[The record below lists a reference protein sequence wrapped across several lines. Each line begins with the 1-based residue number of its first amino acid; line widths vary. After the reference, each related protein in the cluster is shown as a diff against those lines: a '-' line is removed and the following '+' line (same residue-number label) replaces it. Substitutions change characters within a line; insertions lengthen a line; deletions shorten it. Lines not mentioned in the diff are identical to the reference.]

1 MNKNSIWGTI
11 RQGFLDAA
19 YIWKQEFKTIFKDGG
34 AMIFLF
40 LLPLGY
46 PVIYG
51 LIYNPETPR
60 EIPIVVVDNS
70 RTTLS
75 RKYCRMLDGT
85 PQIHIA
91 SYAANM
97 EEAKALTAEQKAFAI
112 LDINR
117 DFERNIYRGEQ
128 SNLMMYC
135 DMNSLLFYR
144 NVLMASTDVT
154 GAFNQILQEEGLVG
168 ATLKQQSMA
177 LNPVKAASLALY
189 NPAQGFASFI
199 MPAVEVLVIQQSL
212 LLAIGLL
219 AGTQRERN
227 RNHELIPL
235 NHHYFGTFRI
245 IFGKALCFITISVIT
260 SFWTMIVVPELFD
273 FPRLADMTT
282 LALFMTPFLLASIF
296 MGMTL
301 SCIIRGREIPM
312 LFFVFMSIP
321 LLFMS
326 GITWPWVS
334 IPRPWQWV
342 ASMIPSTYGI
352 QGFVQ
357 INSCG
362 ATLQDIKHYY
372 VFEWGLTI
380 FYFFTAC
387 AVYRYQL
394 QKSMRM
400 LQEHIKSEPLK
411 SIE

>member
-1 MNKNSIWGTI
+1 MDKNSIGGTI

-19 YIWKQEFKTIFKDGG
+19 YVWKEEFKTIFKDMG

-40 LLPLGY
+40 LLPLAY

-70 RTTLS
+70 RTTMS

-85 PQIHIA
+85 PQVKIA
-91 SYAANM
+91 AYAANM
-97 EEAKALTAEQKAFAI
+97 EEAKTLTAEQKAFGI
-112 LDINR
+112 LAFDQ

-128 SNLMMYC
+128 ANLMLYSN
-135 DMNSLLFYR
+135 MNSLLFYR
-144 NVLMASTDVT
+144 NILMAGTDVT
-154 GAFNQILQEEGLVG
+154 AAFNQMVQEQGLVG

-177 LNPVKAASLALY
+177 LSPVKAASLSLY

-227 RNHELIPL
+227 RNKELIPL
-235 NHHYFGTFRI
+235 NHHYFGTFRVVT
-245 IFGKALCFITISVIT
+245 GKALCFVTISVLT
-260 SFWTMIVVPELFD
+260 SFWTMLVVPEIFN
-273 FPRLADMTT
+273 FPRLAN
-282 LALFMTPFLLASIF
+282 LADLSLFIAPFILASIF
-296 MGMTL
+296 LGMTL
-301 SCIIRGREIPM
+301 SCLIRGREIPM

-334 IPRPWQWV
+334 IPKAWQWV
-342 ASMIPSTYGI
+342 ASLFPSTYAI
-352 QGFVQ
+352 QGFIQ

-362 ATLQDIKHYY
+362 ATLQDVKSYY
-372 VFEWGLTI
+372 LFEWGLTV

-400 LQEHIKSEPLK
+400 IALHHKVGTSH

>member
-1 MNKNSIWGTI
+1 MNKDSLTGTI

-19 YIWKQEFKTIFKDGG
+19 YVWKQEFKTIFKDGG

-40 LLPLGY
+40 LLPAMY
-46 PVIYG
+46 PILYG

-60 EIPIVVVDNS
+60 DIPVVVVDNS

-75 RKYCRMLDGT
+75 RKYCRMLDATSQVG
-85 PQIHIA
+85 IV
-91 SYAANM
+91 SYAADM
-97 EEAKALTAEQKAFAI
+97 EEAKGLTAAGKAFAI
-112 LDINR
+112 LSFDR
-117 DFERNIYRGEQ
+117 DFEKNIYRGEQ
-128 SNLMMYC
+128 SNLTLYC

-144 NVLMASTDVT
+144 NILVAGTDVT
-154 GAFNQILQEEGLVG
+154 GAFNQLLQEEGLVG
-168 ATLKQQSMA
+168 ATMKQQSMA
-177 LNPVKAASLALY
+177 VSPVKSASVSLY

-227 RNHELIPL
+227 RNHELVPL

-245 IFGKALCFITISVIT
+245 IIGKALCYLTISIIT
-260 SFWTMIVVPELFD
+260 SFWTMIAVPEIFN
-273 FPRLADMTT
+273 FPRMGQILD
-282 LALFMTPFLLASIF
+282 LSLFIAPFLLASIF
-296 MGMTL
+296 LGLTL
-301 SCIIRGREIPM
+301 SCIIRGREIPL

-326 GITWPWVS
+326 GISWPWAS
-334 IPRPWQWV
+334 IPEGWQYV
-342 ASMIPSTYGI
+342 ARLFPSTTAI

-362 ATLQDIKHYY
+362 ATLSEIKNYY
-372 VFEWGLTI
+372 LIEWGLVL

-387 AVYRYQL
+387 CVYRYQI
-394 QKSMRM
+394 QKSMRKIHEK
-400 LQEHIKSEPLK
+400 LDRRGIE

>member
-1 MNKNSIWGTI
+1 MKKDTILGTI

-19 YIWKQEFKTIFKDGG
+19 YVWKQEFKTIFKDSG

-70 RTTLS
+70 HTTLS
-75 RKYCRMLDGT
+75 RKYCRMLDAT
-85 PQIHIA
+85 SQVHIA

-112 LDINR
+112 LTFDR
-117 DFERNIYRGEQ
+117 DFERNLYRGEQ
-128 SNLMMYC
+128 ANLSVYC

-144 NVLMASTDVT
+144 NVLMAGTDVT
-154 GAFNQILQEEGLVG
+154 AAFNELLQAEGLVG

-177 LNPVKAASLALY
+177 LSPVKSASISLF

-199 MPAVEVLVIQQSL
+199 MPGVEILVIQQSL

-227 RNHELIPL
+227 RNHELVPL

-245 IFGKALCFITISVIT
+245 VIGKALCFITISILT

-273 FPRLADMTT
+273 FPRLGNIVD
-282 LALFMTPFLLASIF
+282 LVLFIVPFLLASVF
-296 MGMTL
+296 LGMTL
-301 SCIIRGREIPM
+301 SCIMRGREIPM

-326 GITWPWVS
+326 GISWPWVS
-334 IPRPWQWV
+334 IPKAWQYI
-342 ASMIPSTYGI
+342 ATLFPSTFGI

-362 ATLQDIKHYY
+362 ATLSDVKHYY
-372 VFEWGLTI
+372 VIEWGLVI

-394 QKSMRM
+394 QKSMHM
-400 LQEHIKSEPLK
+400 IKEQLHHHEVR

>member
-1 MNKNSIWGTI
+1 MKKDSITGTI

-19 YIWKQEFKTIFKDGG
+19 YIWKQEFKTIFKDAG

-60 EIPIVVVDNS
+60 EIPIVVVDDS
-70 RTTLS
+70 HSVLS
-75 RKYCRMLDGT
+75 RKYCRMMDAT
-85 PQIHIA
+85 SQVHIV

-97 EEAKALTAEQKAFAI
+97 TEAKALTAEQKAFAI
-112 LDINR
+112 LSFDRN
-117 DFERNIYRGEQ
+117 FEKNIYRGEQ
-128 SNLMMYC
+128 ANLMLYS

-144 NVLMASTDVT
+144 NVLVAGTDVT
-154 GAFNQILQEEGLVG
+154 GAFNQLLQEEGLVG

-177 LNPVKAASLALY
+177 INPVKASAISLY

-227 RNHELIPL
+227 RNHEIIPL

-245 IFGKALCFITISVIT
+245 VLGKALCFITITVIS
-260 SFWTMIVVPELFD
+260 SFWTMVVVPEIFD
-273 FPRLADMTT
+273 FPRLGNILDLT
-282 LALFMTPFLLASIF
+282 LFITPFLLASIF
-296 MGMTL
+296 LGMTL

-326 GITWPWVS
+326 GITWPWS
-334 IPRPWQWV
+334 AIPKAWQYI
-342 ASMIPSTYGI
+342 SMLFPSTFGI

-362 ATLQDIKHYY
+362 ATLNEVRHYY
-372 VFEWGLTI
+372 MVEWGLAL

-394 QKSMRM
+394 QKSMKKI
-400 LQEHIKSEPLK
+400 QEHTTRSAVH